1 MAKIIAIDG
10 NKRTD
15 PKNSKQKSQSKIR
28 LAFLKIIRESFSSL
42 IF

>member
-15 PKNSKQKSQSKIR
+15 PKKHKNKNASP
-28 LAFLKIIRESFSSL
+28 
-42 IF
+42 